1 MLRGNKK
8 PVVWLVMV
16 RAFLLAAAVWLNLAK
31 GACVNVDEPPG
42 DLVLRHREAERFL
55 SSNMI
60 KSTFRR
66 IEECTADVMS
76 PARHLRAEFR

>member
-16 RAFLLAAAVWLNLAK
+16 RAFLLAAAVWLNPAK

-66 IEECTADVMS
+66 REECTADVMS